1 MTNTKHNPK
10 PTMRRGPMGGGHGMR
25 GTGEKAKDFNGTM
38 KQLLRYIK
46 PYSLSMFFGIL
57 FAAVATVM
65 TVVGPKIL
73 GKATTELAVGL
84 HAKAVGTGGI
94 NFGRIAEI
102 LIFLLC
108 LYGLS
113 ALFNYFQHWLMA
125 GVAQKASYDLRK
137 ALAEKIDRLPF
148 KYFDGH
154 SHGDLLSRAT
164 NDVDTVSQTLN
175 QSLANII
182 TAMVQLI
189 GFTIIMLSISW
200 EMTLMAFCVL
210 PLSAILVLQIVKR
223 SQRFF
228 ARQQA
233 ALGAVNGH
241 IEEMYSGHI
250 VMKAFNGEA
259 RSIQEFSEHNQKLY
273 DSAWKSQFISGMMQ
287 PLTTLIGNI
296 GYVGVCILGGWLTIK
311 GAIEIGDIQAFIQ
324 YVRNFNQP
332 INQLSQ
338 AVNVLQSTAAAAER
352 VFEFLNEEEEIAE
365 TENPVPVRDR
375 HGKSLIQGQVT
386 FENVHFGYNP
396 DKIIINDFSMFI
408 NAGKRVAIVGPTGA
422 GKTTIV
428 KLLMRFYELNSGTIY
443 VDGQDIRNYRRSDLR
458 SLFGMVLQDAWL
470 FNGTVMENLR
480 YGRLDATD
488 QEVIAAAK
496 AAHVDHFIRTLD
508 HGYQTM
514 IDGDSGNISQGQKQL
529 LTIARAFL
537 ADPKI
542 LILDEATS
550 SVDTRTEVLIQKG
563 METLM
568 KGRTSFIIAHRLS
581 TIRDAD
587 LILVMKEGD
596 IVEAGTHDSL
606 MADNGFYAS
615 LYNSQFEDCE

>member
-1 MTNTKHNPK
+1 M
-10 PTMRRGPMGGGHGMR
+10 
-25 GTGEKAKDFNGTM
+25 
-38 KQLLRYIK
+38 L
-46 PYSLSMFFGIL
+46 FGIL

-73 GKATTELAVGL
+73 GKATTELAAGL
-84 HAKAVGTGGI
+84 SAKAMGTGSI

-113 ALFNYFQHWLMA
+113 ALFHYFQNWLMA
-125 GVAQKASYDLRK
+125 GVAQKVSYNLRK

-148 KYFDGH
+148 KYFDTH

-175 QSLANII
+175 QSLAQII
-182 TAMVQLI
+182 TAIVQLI
-189 GFTIIMLSISW
+189 GFTIVMLSISW

-210 PLSAILVLQIVKR
+210 PLSAILVMQIVKR

-228 ARQQA
+228 ARQQE

-250 VMKAFNGEA
+250 VMKAFNGEQ
-259 RSIQEFSEHNQKLY
+259 RSIAEFSENNQRLY
-273 DSAWKSQFISGMMQ
+273 DSAWKSQFLSGMMQ
-287 PLTTLIGNI
+287 PLTTLIGNL

-338 AVNVLQSTAAAAER
+338 SMNVLQSTAAAAER
-352 VFEFLNEEEEIAE
+352 VFEFLHEEEEIAE
-365 TENPVPVRDR
+365 TTNPAPVRDR
-375 HGKSLIQGQVT
+375 RGQSLIQGQVT

-443 VDGQDIRNYRRSDLR
+443 VDGQDIKNYKRSDLR

-488 QEVIAAAK
+488 QEVITAAK